1 MGIFEITLTKYG
13 EYQFQLIA
21 DNGQVILNS
30 ECYVTK
36 ENCLNSIASIRRNA
50 KDDTKI
56 KCRAISGK
64 LYFELTG
71 TNGQII
77 GNGLKYESLASLI
90 NAIEFVRSFS
100 ETALIND
107 RTLS

>member
-21 DNGQVILNS
+21 DNGQIILNS
-30 ECYVTK
+30 ECYITK
-36 ENCLNSIASIRRNA
+36 KNCLNSIASIRRNA

-56 KCRAISGK
+56 KFKTISGK
-64 LYFELTG
+64 FYFELSG

-77 GNGLKYESLASLI
+77 GRGLMHESLASLI

-100 ETALIND
+100 EIVLIND